1 MARTFDV
8 PGSTDA
14 SVAILVGST
23 TIQYPHFGIGG
34 FGLYKRAYTYVI
46 NRDDWYLTGLNTV
59 SPYDSGMWLIE
70 ETVPTDIG
78 GGLVQWQRWYGT
90 TPAIYSTYS
99 YEAVTFPGFYDS
111 YDTDTNFRPP
121 YTLIVPVEVHHEFLK
136 TNDPVTDFV
145 IDDDEQ
151 KELYMNARGEYVD
164 YVDDSTTVQPV
175 GSSRTYTEYTDMVT
189 AGDLIYV
196 REPIGRRCYGVGNIW
211 ERVSF
216 RTPAL

>member
-1 MARTFDV
+1 MARTFDA
-8 PGSTDA
+8 PSTDFQDA
-14 SVAILVGST
+14 AKIGT
-23 TIQYPHFGIGG
+23 TTFQYPQFAIGG
-34 FGLYKRAYTYVI
+34 FGLYKIGYTFVI
-46 NRDDWYLTGLNTV
+46 NRDDFYLTGLNTV
-59 SPYDSGMWLIE
+59 DPDYSGMFLIE

-90 TPAIYSTYS
+90 VPGDYSTYS
-99 YEAVTFPGFYDS
+99 YEAVTFPGYYDS
-111 YDTDTNFRPP
+111 YDTDSNFRPP
-121 YTLIVPVEVHHEFLK
+121 YTLIVPVEVRHEFLK

-145 IDDDEQ
+145 MYAYEQ

-164 YVDDSTTVQPV
+164 YVDDNTTVQPV
-175 GSSRTYTEYTDMVT
+175 GGSRTYTEYTDMVT

-211 ERVSF
+211 ERVSY